1 MTESTQ
7 DFVTDFPLLKQ
18 IVNLAQEK
26 KAVQL
31 VAMDVRGLS
40 SITDYFVICSGDSEP
55 QVKAIADNIRK
66 GTPKKPNHLEGYEN
80 LNWVLMDYFDV
91 VVTNEQCNYNK
102 PHPEPYIKALVKL
115 GSLPQDSIIVED
127 SPKGIESA
135 IRSGCLVIGVAGCD
149 DVNIDIF
156 DEILNE

>member
-26 KAVQL
+26 KAVRL

-40 SITDYFVICSGDSEP
+40 SITDYCVICSGDSEP

-91 VVTNEQCNYNK
+91 VVHVFGKDDRGYYNIEK
-102 PHPEPYIKALVKL
+102 LWADAPITEFTDEAPETT
-115 GSLPQDSIIVED
+115 D
-127 SPKGIESA
+127 
-135 IRSGCLVIGVAGCD
+135 
-149 DVNIDIF
+149 F
-156 DEILNE
+156 